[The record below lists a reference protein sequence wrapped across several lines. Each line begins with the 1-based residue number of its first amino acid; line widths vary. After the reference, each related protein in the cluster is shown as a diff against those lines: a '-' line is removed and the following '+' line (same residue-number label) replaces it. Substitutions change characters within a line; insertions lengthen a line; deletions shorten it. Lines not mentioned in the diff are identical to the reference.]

1 MIIVLA
7 QLKGLLKYP
16 KALCVV
22 NCLAPKHIAFMFK
35 KCHYYQENIKVI
47 MLCCDTCK

>member
-1 MIIVLA
+1 MIIVLP
-7 QLKGLLKYP
+7 QLRGLLKYP
-16 KALCVV
+16 RGVCVD

-35 KCHYYQENIKVI
+35 NYQENIKVI